1 VPLRYMHSPVEMV
14 QVEDM
19 ESAARII
26 AGFAKRLE
34 AGTSFTR

>member
-1 VPLRYMHSPVEMV
+1 V

-26 AGFAKRLE
+26 AGFAQRLE
-34 AGTSFTR
+34 SGTSFAR